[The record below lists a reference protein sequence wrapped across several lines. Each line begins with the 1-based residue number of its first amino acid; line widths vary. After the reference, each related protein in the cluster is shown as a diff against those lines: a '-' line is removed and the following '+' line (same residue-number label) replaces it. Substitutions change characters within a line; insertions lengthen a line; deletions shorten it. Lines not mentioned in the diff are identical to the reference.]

1 MTKHEIERLHELV
14 GAIVQANYEQA
25 DAFSVDGET
34 DLDECDAEE
43 LRENCEAAGEDL
55 IEYVEGLVGAPRKPP
70 LLQRIRRAFG
80 LGPSYAALDL
90 FNCAEG
96 ERLDELLE
104 RFAGAAEDRNHY
116 AELLDDSEDFHEED
130 PILQAYSKADFA
142 LDDARDAV
150 KEFVRDAVNRR
161 AR

>member
-1 MTKHEIERLHELV
+1 MSLAKHEIDRLNELV

-25 DAFSVDGET
+25 EFYDAEGET

-55 IEYVEGLVGAPRKPP
+55 IEYIEGLVDTGRKPP
-70 LLQRIRRAFG
+70 LLQRIRQAFG
-80 LGPSYAALDL
+80 LGPSYAKLDT

-96 ERLDELLE
+96 ERLDTLLE
-104 RFAGAAEDRNHY
+104 RFSDAVEDRFALARHLDAEDPTDAQVDEFGE
-116 AELLDDSEDFHEED
+116 AEDAF
-130 PILQAYSKADFA
+130 
-142 LDDARDAV
+142 DDAHDAV
-150 KEFVRDAVNRR
+150 KDFVRYAVNRR